1 MLTKILRDG
10 DKELIYES
18 FNIFTVCWPDT
29 FGDIDLRKKRKES
42 SLSHSGCNREKCRIA
57 QHTELAYD
65 RSFRK
70 EQELELYGKSYMFF
84 MMIGILR

>member
-18 FNIFTVCWPDT
+18 FNIFTVCWPDI
-29 FGDIDLRKKRKES
+29 FGDIDLRKKREEP
-42 SLSHSGCNREKCRIA
+42 SLSHSGFNREKCRIA

-65 RSFRK
+65 RSFRRS
-70 EQELELYGKSYMFF
+70 KS
-84 MMIGILR
+84 